1 MTIAT
6 IYTRASIGID
16 APLITVEVHLSNGL
30 PALNLVGL
38 PEAAVKESKD
48 RVRSALINCGL
59 TFPNKRITINLAPAD
74 LPKDGSRFDLPIA
87 IAILAASEQ
96 IPTSSLLN
104 YEFIGELALAGEI
117 RGVNGAIPAAL
128 AAKKERRILILSQE
142 NEGEVALLETDNIL
156 ITTCTGSHCLPTP
169 WRTSLITQTDSHR

>member
-59 TFPNKRITINLAPAD
+59 TFPNKRITVLRKINRNKIEP
-74 LPKDGSRFDLPIA
+74 
-87 IAILAASEQ
+87 
-96 IPTSSLLN
+96 LLCI
-104 YEFIGELALAGEI
+104 EF
-117 RGVNGAIPAAL
+117 
-128 AAKKERRILILSQE
+128 
-142 NEGEVALLETDNIL
+142 
-156 ITTCTGSHCLPTP
+156 
-169 WRTSLITQTDSHR
+169 